1 VASGIQVDPAAL
13 AQAGQGVGSAAQD
26 FARGL
31 TELQSTV
38 TTENPWGSD
47 EAGSIFGTLYVAVLG
62 HALDSMSS
70 RLDTLAQG
78 AEGLVS
84 WAQLM
89 DETESGVTKS
99 FTSLADSVAG

>member
-1 VASGIQVDPAAL
+1 MASGIQVDPAAL
-13 AQAGQGVGSAAQD
+13 AHAGQGVASAAQD
-26 FARGL
+26 FANGL

-62 HALDSMSS
+62 HALESMSS
-70 RLDTLAQG
+70 HLDTLAQG
-78 AEGLVS
+78 AEGLVG

-89 DETESGVTKS
+89 AETESAVTKS
-99 FTSLADSVAG
+99 FTSLAESVGG

>member
-1 VASGIQVDPAAL
+1 MASGIQVDPAAL

-26 FARGL
+26 FAGGL

-47 EAGSIFGTLYVAVLG
+47 EAGSIFGALYVAVLG

-70 RLDTLAQG
+70 HLDTLVQG
-78 AEGLVS
+78 AEGLFG
-84 WAQLM
+84 WAELM
-89 DETESGVTKS
+89 DGTESAVTES
-99 FTSLADSVAG
+99 FTSLADSVGG

>member
-1 VASGIQVDPAAL
+1 VAFGIQVDPAAL
-13 AQAGQGVGSAAQD
+13 AQGGQGIASAAQD
-26 FARGL
+26 FANGL
-31 TELQSTV
+31 TDLQSTV

-62 HALDSMSS
+62 HALDSMGSH
-70 RLDTLAQG
+70 LDTLAQG
-78 AEGLVS
+78 AEGLVG

-99 FTSLADSVAG
+99 FTSLAESVEG